1 MEIQSS
7 ALLEILDPEQNHTFR
22 DNYLDL
28 PFDLIQGH
36 VYHHRKFLGYHFP
49 STLMDRMEI
58 IRLAGYSH
66 QEKLE
71 IANRYLWPRRLK
83 EAGLQR

>member
-1 MEIQSS
+1 
-7 ALLEILDPEQNHTFR
+7 
-22 DNYLDL
+22 
-28 PFDLIQGH
+28 
-36 VYHHRKFLGYHFP
+36 
-49 STLMDRMEI
+49 MDRMEI

-83 EAGLQR
+83 EAGLQDKPLTLEEDVIPHIIKRYTREAGVPMSVPCQAVSSKPFAEPGPKIPS